1 MNNFP
6 PHPFLYNGNP
16 LNFSQK
22 EQKMENIWQD
32 LFPKFESGE
41 DWHKFLDSYQQMLIN
56 QIDSTQE
63 LSNQFEAFFFGL
75 PKNNLNTLELWQN
88 YLNEMQKLNQLW
100 VNTLGASVTES
111 RNKPTGMNFSQPWI
125 ELNSRYW
132 EVMYEKTLGDLT
144 QIPGVGPSR
153 GFNHKLMKAL
163 DAWEKLY
170 PTSIDYQLVLA
181 EIQQQSLEEL
191 RQTLISRAEKG
202 ETVKDW
208 QQLQRLWSLSAD
220 NVFEKAFCLED
231 NLKVRGRFLNALNHY
246 KLCQQELM
254 ELWMK
259 TMNMPL
265 RSEID
270 EVHKSIYE
278 LRKEVKRLNKTLAQY
293 EAQSQSTPLAPEKA
307 PIPPDLTR
315 EQILSVSEEAPILPD
330 LSTEQVLF
338 KPEEPP
344 INQDSTEEQVGY
356 DPDKDSFWGYLMK
369 KAYFTF
375 AQQTK
380 KQEEEGKL

>member
-1 MNNFP
+1 
-6 PHPFLYNGNP
+6 
-16 LNFSQK
+16 
-22 EQKMENIWQD
+22 MENIWQD

-63 LSNQFEAFFFGL
+63 LSNQFEAFFLGS
-75 PKNNLNTLELWQN
+75 PQKGLNTTELWQN
-88 YLNEMQKLNQLW
+88 YLSEMQKLNQLW

-111 RNKPTGMNFSQPWI
+111 RNKPTGMNSSQPWI
-125 ELNSRYW
+125 ELNNRYW
-132 EVMYEKTLGDLT
+132 EVMYEKALGDLT

-153 GFNHKLMKAL
+153 SFNHKLTQAL

-191 RQTLISRAEKG
+191 KQTLISRAETG
-202 ETVKDW
+202 ETIKDW
-208 QQLQRLWSLSAD
+208 QQLQQLWSLSAD
-220 NVFEKAFCLED
+220 NVFEKAFCVED

-278 LRKEVKRLNKTLAQY
+278 LRKEVKSLKKTLAKY
-293 EAQSQSTPLAPEKA
+293 EDHSQSTSLDPQETPITPDLTSKPILIDPEEA

-315 EQILSVSEEAPILPD
+315 EKILSVSEEAPVLPD
-330 LSTEQVLF
+330 LSTEQAPS
-338 KPEEPP
+338 KPEEQP
-344 INQDSTEEQVGY
+344 INQDLIEEQVRY
-356 DPDKDSFWGYLMK
+356 DPYKDNFWGYLIK

-380 KQEEEGKL
+380 KQEE

>member
-1 MNNFP
+1 
-6 PHPFLYNGNP
+6 
-16 LNFSQK
+16 
-22 EQKMENIWQD
+22 MENIWQD

-63 LSNQFEAFFFGL
+63 LSNQFEAFFWGF
-75 PKNNLNTLELWQN
+75 PKNNLNTTELWQN

-100 VNTLGASVTES
+100 VNSLGASVTES
-111 RNKPTGMNFSQPWI
+111 RNKPTGMNSSQPWI
-125 ELNSRYW
+125 ELNNRYW
-132 EVMYEKTLGDLT
+132 EVIYEKTLGDLT

-153 GFNHKLMKAL
+153 SFNHKLMQAL
-163 DAWEKLY
+163 DAWVKLY

-191 RQTLISRAEKG
+191 RQTLISRAETG

-208 QQLQRLWSLSAD
+208 QQLQQLWSLCAD
-220 NVFEKAFCLED
+220 NVFEKAFCVEV

-278 LRKEVKRLNKTLAQY
+278 LRKEVKSLKKTLAQY
-293 EAQSQSTPLAPEKA
+293 EAQSQSTPLDPEEA
-307 PIPPDLTR
+307 PIPLDLTR
-315 EQILSVSEEAPILPD
+315 EPILIDPEEAPISPE
-330 LSTEQVLF
+330 LSAEQVLSE
-338 KPEEPP
+338 PEEVP
-344 INQDSTEEQVGY
+344 INQALTEEQVSY
-356 DPDKDSFWGYLMK
+356 DPDKDSFWGYLIK
-369 KAYFTF
+369 KAYFTL
-375 AQQTK
+375 AQHTQ
-380 KQEEEGKL
+380 KQEE